1 MKYANKL
8 LKIFPLTLKFSI
20 MKLEVKKLDNKLQ
33 ATEVELYI
41 INKVMEYRVA
51 AKYSKTKL
59 SLELRLSESYIRRVE
74 NPNYAEKYNIN
85 ILNEVAKILGCR
97 MADFM
102 PDPFVQSDT
111 IEEYINLHPRL
122 KAKYD
127 KLEQKRDE
135 KARKKI
141 EEQAR
146 KKKIAERKRKEK
158 VENKKK

>member
-1 MKYANKL
+1 MKLKVNKL
-8 LKIFPLTLKFSI
+8 ET
-20 MKLEVKKLDNKLQ
+20 KLQ
-33 ATEVELYI
+33 ATEVEIYI

-51 AKYSKTKL
+51 ANYSKTRL
-59 SLELRLSESYIRRVE
+59 SLELRLSGAYVRKIE
-74 NPNYAEKYNIN
+74 NPSCKEKYNVN
-85 ILNEVAKILGCR
+85 LLNEAAKILGCR

-111 IEEYINLHPRL
+111 IEEYVNLHPRL

-135 KARKKI
+135 KTRKKI

-146 KKKIAERKRKEK
+146 KKKVAERKRKEK

>member
-1 MKYANKL
+1 
-8 LKIFPLTLKFSI
+8 

-41 INKVMEYRVA
+41 INKVMEYRVV

-111 IEEYINLHPRL
+111 IEEYMNLHPEI

-127 KLEQKRDE
+127 KLEQERDE
-135 KARKKI
+135 KNREKL
-141 EEQAR
+141 E
-146 KKKIAERKRKEK
+146 KEK
-158 VENKKK
+158 RQRTSKKGKAEKK

>member
-1 MKYANKL
+1 MKLKMNKL
-8 LKIFPLTLKFSI
+8 ET
-20 MKLEVKKLDNKLQ
+20 KLQ
-33 ATEVELYI
+33 ATEVEIYI

-51 AKYSKTKL
+51 ANYSKRKL
-59 SLELRLSESYIRRVE
+59 ALELRLSEAYIRQIE
-74 NPNYAEKYNIN
+74 NPKCKEKYNVN
-85 ILNEVAKILGCR
+85 LLNEAAKILGCR

-102 PDPFVQSDT
+102 PDPFVQSDS
-111 IEEYINLHPRL
+111 IEEYMNLHPEI
-122 KAKYD
+122 KTKYD

-146 KKKIAERKRKEK
+146 KKKITERKRKEK

>member
-41 INKVMEYRVA
+41 INKEMEYRVA

-85 ILNEVAKILGCR
+85 IL
-97 MADFM
+97 
-102 PDPFVQSDT
+102 
-111 IEEYINLHPRL
+111 IE
-122 KAKYD
+122 
-127 KLEQKRDE
+127 
-135 KARKKI
+135 
-141 EEQAR
+141 
-146 KKKIAERKRKEK
+146 
-158 VENKKK
+158 